1 MGRLF
6 SDDHVEEVVMLKDT
20 FRAQAEEMVV
30 DMFVSGASG
39 GLEMAGAQAM
49 HGFRRVHTH

>member
-1 MGRLF
+1 
-6 SDDHVEEVVMLKDT
+6 MLKDT

-30 DMFVSGASG
+30 DMFVNGASG